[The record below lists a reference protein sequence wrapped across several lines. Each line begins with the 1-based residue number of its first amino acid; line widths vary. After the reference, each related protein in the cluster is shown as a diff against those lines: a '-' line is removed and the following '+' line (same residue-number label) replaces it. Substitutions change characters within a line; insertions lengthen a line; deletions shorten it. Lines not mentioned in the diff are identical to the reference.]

1 MSVIQAG
8 NTTTTSLIYTGD
20 TTGNLVFT
28 TGGANTVALT
38 LSNTQ
43 AATFASN
50 VIVTGSITATGGVIQ
65 GANAAPAFSVYPN
78 SNTALTAGVN
88 ALIALGAKNFDTNTC
103 FNNTGSTA
111 TLNGLSV
118 PAYAFCPNVP
128 GYYQVSFAFA
138 GNNGAAQTTQG
149 ALYKNGSA
157 YASGGWLTNS
167 ASGGGACLGTTLVYL
182 NGTGDYIQFYV
193 NSNLTMGTTVS
204 SYYSYFT
211 GFLARSA

>member
-38 LSNTQ
+38 LANTQ
-43 AATFASN
+43 AATFSGN
-50 VIVTGSITATGGVIQ
+50 VTVTGSITATGGVIQ

-78 SNTALTAGVN
+78 TNTALSAGVS
-88 ALIALGAKNFDTNTC
+88 ALIALGGKTFDTNNC

-128 GYYQVSFAFA
+128 GYYQVTFAFA
-138 GNNGAAQTTQG
+138 GNSAAAQLTQG
-149 ALYKNGSA
+149 ALYKNNAA
-157 YASGGWLTNS
+157 YASGGWLPNS
-167 ASGGGACLGTTLVYL
+167 SGGGGTCLGTTLVYL
-182 NGTGDYIQFYV
+182 NGTGDYLQFYV
-193 NSNLTMGTTVS
+193 NSSITMGTTTS
-204 SYYSYFT
+204 AYYSYFT